1 MTAPKQA
8 RWVCPRC
15 NVGRLA
21 PTRPRRDDVRRYC
34 LPCSEA
40 TGRLVERV
48 APSIERKRAASSEAS
63 RARAASK
70 RSTAAKRRADT
81 AAAERERLDARFLR
95 RLPTTGETV
104 DLRRELPRVWRAARK
119 VEPRLSETPPTLVA
133 IHGGGSY
140 ASKYD
145 NAIRLGRSADWHTL
159 VHEVAHFVQFRR
171 GFAERSDG
179 KRAVHDRAFY
189 MILRD
194 VMERLVPGLR
204 VSFASVTSW
213 GYAVDSIIAQQ
224 VHVLGRDRGQEA
236 TG

>member
-1 MTAPKQA
+1 
-8 RWVCPRC
+8 
-15 NVGRLA
+15 
-21 PTRPRRDDVRRYC
+21 
-34 LPCSEA
+34 LPCSEE

-48 APSIERKRAASSEAS
+48 APSIERKRATSTAAS
-63 RARAASK
+63 RARAKAK
-70 RSTAAKRRADT
+70 RDRAAKQRAEA
-81 AAAERERLDARFLR
+81 AAAERARLDARFLR
-95 RLPTTGETV
+95 RLPATGETV

-140 ASKYD
+140 ACSYE
-145 NAIRLGRSADWHTL
+145 NEIRLGRSADWHTL
-159 VHEVAHFVQFRR
+159 VHEVAHFVQSRR
-171 GFAERSDG
+171 GFATRSDG

-213 GYAVDSIIAQQ
+213 GYVVDSIVAQQ
-224 VHVLGRDRGQEA
+224 VHVLGRDRSQEA
-236 TG
+236 AG